1 MIKPFT
7 YDAEPGEIRDNIALV
22 QALERCAAAY
32 RNRCFN
38 DLDGEYP
45 NPMWVRLYS
54 ATERLK
60 QAVCKNGVCK
70 NNVARTILE
79 IGSDL
84 MGCDDIAILE
94 LNGDSTLFL
103 LAGSGMTAAREQ
115 ALAANAGALASAIET
130 PQILIANAH
139 TPYEQLWSE
148 LGTTAFVP
156 VWHEGRPRGA
166 IIFYG
171 MLPQR
176 NDLDLADRELLR
188 LLSMFSGPS
197 LFNTLSSA
205 TPHSCP

>member
-1 MIKPFT
+1 MIKPLI
-7 YDAEPGEIRDNIALV
+7 YDEEACQISDNIALV

-32 RNRCFN
+32 RNRCLN
-38 DLDGEYP
+38 NLDGEYP

-60 QAVCKNGVCK
+60 QAVRE

-84 MGCDDIAILE
+84 MGCADMAILE
-94 LNGDSTLFL
+94 LHGNSTLFL
-103 LAGSGMTAAREQ
+103 LAASGINAEREQ
-115 ALAANAGALASAIET
+115 ALAANAGAIASAIET
-130 PQILIANAH
+130 RQISIANAH
-139 TPYEQLWSE
+139 TPYDQLWSE

-156 VWHEGRPRGA
+156 VWHESRPRGA
-166 IIFYG
+166 IIFYR

-188 LLSMFSGPS
+188 LLLMFSGPS
-197 LFNTLSSA
+197 LFGA
-205 TPHSCP
+205 

>member
-7 YDAEPGEIRDNIALV
+7 YDEELCQISDNIALV

-32 RNRCFN
+32 RNRCLN
-38 DLDGEYP
+38 LDGEYP

-54 ATERLK
+54 ATDRLK
-60 QAVCKNGVCK
+60 QAVRK
-70 NNVARTILE
+70 NNVSQTILE

-84 MGCDDIAILE
+84 MGCSDMAILE
-94 LNGDSTLFL
+94 LHGDSTLSL
-103 LAGSGMTAAREQ
+103 LAGSGMTAGREQ
-115 ALAANAGALASAIET
+115 ALAANAGALVSAIET
-130 PQILIANAH
+130 RQISIANTH
-139 TPYEQLWSE
+139 TPHDQLWSE

-156 VWHEGRPRGA
+156 VWHQGRPRGG
-166 IIFYG
+166 IIFYR

-197 LFNTLSSA
+197 LFSTELPDHGSKRTTA
-205 TPHSCP
+205 

>member
-1 MIKPFT
+1 
-7 YDAEPGEIRDNIALV
+7 
-22 QALERCAAAY
+22 
-32 RNRCFN
+32 
-38 DLDGEYP
+38 
-45 NPMWVRLYS
+45 MWVRLYS

-188 LLSMFSGPS
+188 LL
-197 LFNTLSSA
+197 
-205 TPHSCP
+205 